1 MTSILTKLRALA
13 AELDQAQR
21 ALLDVRTTRASDDQV
36 R

>member
-1 MTSILTKLRALA
+1 MTSILRKLRTLA

-21 ALLDVRTTRASDDQV
+21 ALLDIRATRASDDQV